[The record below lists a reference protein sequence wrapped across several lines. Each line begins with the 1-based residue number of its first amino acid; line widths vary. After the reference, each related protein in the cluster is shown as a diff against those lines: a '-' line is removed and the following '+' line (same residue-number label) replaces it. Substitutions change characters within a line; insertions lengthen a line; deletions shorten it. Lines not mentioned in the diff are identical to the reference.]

1 MRLAS
6 GFFASLPH
14 FKLNEHQ
21 ASFDFKIVSQWPW
34 FYLRNKQLLLFYQ
47 DPVHLVTKWRNRLLS
62 TTAQLRFGQQYIS
75 MEHLVDIIEDI
86 GYSKLDHGL
95 TRTDLNPKDR
105 QNYNSCVRIASDD
118 VLSILVDGTETYG
131 TFVYLQLLKMII
143 QTYVEKTTSINE
155 RKYLCFR
162 HRIDG

>member
-6 GFFASLPH
+6 GFFASLPN

-21 ASFDFKIVSQWPW
+21 ESFDFKTVSQWPW

-62 TTAQLRFGQQYIS
+62 ATAQLRFGQQYIS
-75 MEHLVDIIEDI
+75 MEHLVDIIEDS

-105 QNYNSCVRIASDD
+105 QNYNSCVKIASDD

-143 QTYVEKTTSINE
+143 RTYVEKTTSINE
-155 RKYLCFR
+155 RK
-162 HRIDG
+162 